1 MTDSRLEALESL
13 PSPPKVI
20 GATGGSGTRVVAGI
34 ALRCGL
40 RMGENLNRSNDNRNL
55 ARYITRWANR
65 YLLKPEDQSLRDE
78 MRNDLAVVL
87 AEHVIPDRGPWGWK
101 EPRSIILLPFFAQ
114 ALPGMTFLHVVR
126 DGRDMAFS
134 RNQNQPRRHGEAV
147 LGPDAKPGSPAGS
160 IALWTELNL
169 AAARFGEAELG
180 ERYLRIRY
188 EDLCAEPEPVIAR
201 VLEFLELQGD
211 AAELAGEVDPP
222 ASLGRWRGEDPA
234 VVAELERVGGPALER
249 FGYLR

>member
-1 MTDSRLEALESL
+1 MLQPIESL

-55 ARYITRWANR
+55 ARYITRWTNR
-65 YLLKPEDQSLRDE
+65 YLLDPDNRSLRDE
-78 MRNDLAVVL
+78 MRNDLALVL
-87 AEHVIPDRGPWGWK
+87 AEHVIPDHGPWGWK
-101 EPRSIILLPFFAQ
+101 EPRSIILLPFFAEV
-114 ALPGMTFLHVVR
+114 LPGMTFLHVVR

-134 RNQNQPRRHGEAV
+134 QNQNQPRRHGEVV
-147 LGPDAKPGSPAGS
+147 LGPDVKPDSPAGS
-160 IALWTELNL
+160 IALWTRLNL

-201 VLEFLELQGD
+201 VLDFLELQGD
-211 AAELAGEVDPP
+211 PAQLAGEVDPP
-222 ASLGRWRGEDPA
+222 ASLGRWRREDPA
-234 VVAELERVGGPALER
+234 VVAELERVGAPALVR
-249 FGYLR
+249 FGYRG